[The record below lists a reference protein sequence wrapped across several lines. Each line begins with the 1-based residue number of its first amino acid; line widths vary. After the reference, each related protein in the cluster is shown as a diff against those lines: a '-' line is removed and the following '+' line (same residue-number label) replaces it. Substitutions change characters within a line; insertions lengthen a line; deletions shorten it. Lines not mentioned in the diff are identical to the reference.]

1 MLRHALG
8 WGGGVVMLT
17 FLALAH
23 MVQQMAGSEV
33 NPKNFQWVQCYAW
46 RWERAGT
53 DLMEQMR
60 QKSPQNEL
68 LFLCH
73 L

>member
-33 NPKNFQWVQCYAW
+33 NPKNFQWVQCLRMALGT
-46 RWERAGT
+46 RWYRSHGT
-53 DLMEQMR
+53 DEATG
-60 QKSPQNEL
+60 PQNEL
-68 LFLCH
+68 LFGCH